1 MRKILKPGLFCV
13 IFLSVFC
20 AGILRDRA
28 ALNRNIL
35 RLHVVAASD
44 SREDQEVKLQ
54 VRDAILDYCGGE
66 LASVQDPEAAKVYL
80 LENLSAM
87 EAVANDTLRNAGF
100 PDTARVTLCR
110 EAFDTRHYDTF
121 SLPAGVYESLRVTI
135 GPGQGHNW
143 WCVVFPTLCLP
154 ETSEGFEE
162 VAAEAGMEAA
172 LACALAGEEGYEVRF
187 FLLDVLG
194 RLENMWFEG

>member
-1 MRKILKPGLFCV
+1 MRKILKPGLVCLIIPVLFC
-13 IFLSVFC
+13 L
-20 AGILRDRA
+20 GILRDRT
-28 ALNRNIL
+28 ALNRNVL

-44 SREDQEVKLQ
+44 SREDQAVKLQ
-54 VRDAILDYCGGE
+54 VRDAILDYCAAE
-66 LASVQDPEAAKVYL
+66 MAACQDPESAKMFL
-80 LENLSAM
+80 QENLSAM
-87 EAVANDTLRNAGF
+87 EAVANDTLKNAGF

-154 ETSEGFEE
+154 ETSEGFEQ
-162 VAAEAGMEAA
+162 VASEAGMEAA
-172 LACALAGEEGYEVRF
+172 LACALAGEDGYEVRF

-194 RLENMWFEG
+194 RLENIWFDG